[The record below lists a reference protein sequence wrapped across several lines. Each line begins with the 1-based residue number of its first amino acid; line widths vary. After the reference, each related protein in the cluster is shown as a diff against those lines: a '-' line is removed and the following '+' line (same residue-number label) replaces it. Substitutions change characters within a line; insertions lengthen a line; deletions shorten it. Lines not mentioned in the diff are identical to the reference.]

1 MANKNKVEGPAV
13 VNVGHVY
20 VDEDGTEVSPFFVD
34 RHVGRVRFAQLGRSR
49 EMELSIDEFLEDY
62 SYVGIQSAHAEK
74 QKSTSA
80 ARTTEEE
87 KK

>member
-1 MANKNKVEGPAV
+1 MANKNAEGPAV

-20 VDEDGTEVSPFFVD
+20 VDEDGTEVAPFFVD
-34 RHVGRVRFAQLGRSR
+34 RHNGRVRFAPLGRSR

-62 SYVGIQSAHAEK
+62 SYVGLQSADAEK
-74 QKSTSA
+74 PANKRAS
-80 ARTTEEE
+80 E